1 MLFNRLQQMLGR
13 RLAKGACV
21 AIAAACLL
29 TSIPP
34 ALAMGANSSSSAR
47 GTAVAVGP
55 PVALPG
61 EEFTDIRGHW
71 AEYII
76 RSMFQ
81 AGIVD
86 PSPENL
92 FRPDAKVTRLD
103 FAVWTAKTLELG
115 AQRPQ
120 QPPFTDWDAIPDQ
133 FKGYIAAMKSA
144 GLLTGYPDGTF
155 RPSSPITRAELG
167 VIFGRALI
175 KLGVEPELRFFKAFE
190 DWETIPDWAYEA
202 SAAVK
207 ARVILGRP
215 GRDMALFAPNDN
227 TTRAEA
233 LTMIQRFMAKR
244 MELQPP
250 AAPEVYRP
258 PAGKPIAAAYYVNT
272 DDAYSSLLQN
282 SKHIDMLVY
291 ASYMI
296 ARDGSLNGIDSP
308 RTLQW
313 GADNKKPVLV
323 MFANHIQE
331 ANHGFL
337 NDPAA
342 QERAI
347 SAIAE
352 LVRNGYSGINLDFE
366 YVPAEDRSRFTYF
379 VRALASRLRPMGYL
393 VTISVPAK
401 ARENLESNWVGAFDY
416 EALGQICDYIMI
428 MTYDQHWKGGPPG
441 PIGSLPWM
449 ESVLQYACGEIR
461 PEKILIGLPLYGY
474 DWPLPASA
482 ADNSKPAARAIVAQ
496 GGLNLMAKWGV
507 GSTWDREGAEET
519 FTYVDEQGIRHV
531 VYFNTPR
538 SMEAKVPLQ
547 AKYGTAGIIT
557 WRLGYELPG
566 TWDVISRALGRRS

>member
-1 MLFNRLQQMLGR
+1 MLHRLRHVSGF
-13 RLAKGACV
+13 CV
-21 AIAAACLL
+21 L
-29 TSIPP
+29 TS
-34 ALAMGANSSSSAR
+34 AFVLMSLAYFMFACSPGLAAGGRSESSDPKKS
-47 GTAVAVGP
+47 VAVGP

-103 FAVWTAKTLELG
+103 FAVWTARTLELG
-115 AQRPQ
+115 TEHPQ
-120 QPPFTDWDAIPDQ
+120 QPPFADWDAIPDQ

-155 RPSSPITRAELG
+155 RPLSPITRAELG

-175 KLGVEPELRFFKAFE
+175 KLGVEPERRFFKAFE
-190 DWETIPDWAYEA
+190 DWEAIPDWAHEA

-215 GRDMALFAPNDN
+215 GRQMALFAPNDN

-347 SAIAE
+347 SAIAA
-352 LVRNGYSGINLDFE
+352 LLRNGYSGINLDFE

-379 VRALASRLRPMGYL
+379 VRALAARLRPMGYL
-393 VTISVPAK
+393 VTVSVPAK
-401 ARENLESNWVGAFDY
+401 TRENFESNWVGAFDY
-416 EALGQICDYIMI
+416 KALGQICDYVMI

-461 PEKILIGLPLYGY
+461 PEKIMIGLPLYGY
-474 DWPLPASA
+474 DWPLSTA
-482 ADNSKPAARAIVAQ
+482 AGDNSKPTARAIVAQ
-496 GGLNLMAKWGV
+496 GGLNLMARWGV
-507 GSTWDREGAEET
+507 QSTWDPEGAEET

-547 AKYGTAGIIT
+547 AKYGTAGVIT

-566 TWDVISRALGRRS
+566 TWDVISRALGRRV